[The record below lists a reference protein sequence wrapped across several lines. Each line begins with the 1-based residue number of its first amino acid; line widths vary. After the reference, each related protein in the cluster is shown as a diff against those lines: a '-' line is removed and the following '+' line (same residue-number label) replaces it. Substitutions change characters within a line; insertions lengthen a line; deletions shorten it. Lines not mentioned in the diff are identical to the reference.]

1 MTCETCN
8 CRQGRDCPGSVA
20 ASRAAISGLFSAA
33 LYTLTVL
40 GAFGIAYGLA
50 SAFGL
55 YLVPLF

>member
-1 MTCETCN
+1 MPDPNPWLDDQAVRLVERLT
-8 CRQGRDCPGSVA
+8 P
-20 ASRAAISGLFSAA
+20 SREISGLLSAA